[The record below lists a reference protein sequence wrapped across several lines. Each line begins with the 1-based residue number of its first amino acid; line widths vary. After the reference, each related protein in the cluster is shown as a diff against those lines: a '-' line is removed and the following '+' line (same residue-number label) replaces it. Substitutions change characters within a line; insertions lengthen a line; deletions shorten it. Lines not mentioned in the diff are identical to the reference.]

1 MSGLAEAPLTPG
13 DAAIVTAVWQAC
25 EIHDDGAPDFEEAD
39 VVAFGQRPSFD
50 FARHTLGVRDAG
62 QLVAF
67 GILILPRIIFVHVL
81 PDHRGRGIGTR
92 LLAWSEEAARAAGMD
107 AAAQE
112 VSDNDGV
119 GIALLRGARLRAGVG
134 LVDVR
139 DRAGARAAG
148 AGAPRRLRDPR
159 VRPRAGRPRRL
170 RHDPARVREWPD
182 YVGSP
187 FEDWSATTLDRPG
200 FVPELLSV
208 LMRGDEVAGTLLLV
222 EAGEEGEEGW
232 IDQVAV
238 AREHRGHGLGR
249 ALLMHAFGQTWRR
262 GGRICALGTDS
273 RTGARG
279 LYEHVGMHM
288 RKSYGEYRK
297 AL

>member
-67 GILILPRIIFVHVL
+67 GVLILPRIIFVHVL

-112 VSDNDGV
+112 VSDNDGA
-119 GIALLRGARLRAGVG
+119 GIALLRAHGYEREWDSWTFEIALEREPPAPALPGGYAIRAF
-134 LVDVR
+134 VR
-139 DRAGARAAG
+139 GQDDRVVYDTIQRAFA
-148 AGAPRRLRDPR
+148 
-159 VRPRAGRPRRL
+159 
-170 RHDPARVREWPD
+170 EWPD

-249 ALLMHAFGQTWRR
+249 ALLVHAFGQTWRR

-288 RKSYGEYRK
+288 RTSYGEYRK

>member
-1 MSGLAEAPLTPG
+1 MSRLAEAPLEPG
-13 DAAIVTAVWQAC
+13 DAAAVTAVWQTC

-50 FARHTLGVRDAG
+50 FARHTLGVRDGAE
-62 QLVAF
+62 LVAF
-67 GILILPRIIFVHVL
+67 GAVILPRIIFVHVL
-81 PDHRGRGIGTR
+81 PAHRGRGIGTR

-112 VSDNDGV
+112 VSDNDRV
-119 GIALLRGARLRAGVG
+119 AIALLEAHGYEREWDSWTFVIVLEREPPPPLLPDGYALRAF
-134 LVDVR
+134 VR
-139 DRAGARAAG
+139 GEDDRVVYDTIQRAFG
-148 AGAPRRLRDPR
+148 
-159 VRPRAGRPRRL
+159 
-170 RHDPARVREWPD
+170 EWPD
-182 YVGSP
+182 YTGSQ
-187 FEDWSATTLDRPG
+187 FEDWAATTLDRPG
-200 FVPELLSV
+200 FEAELLSV
-208 LMRGDEVAGTLLLV
+208 CERDDEVAGALLLI
-222 EAGEEGEEGW
+222 EAGDECW

-249 ALLMHAFGQTWRR
+249 ALITHAFGQTWRR
-262 GGRICALGTDS
+262 GARTCALGTDS

-288 RKSYGEYRK
+288 RRSYGEYRK